1 MLLSACGG
9 VKYEFID
16 GFLYAADGKEATGTF
31 EFKLNGYK
39 TRAKYVNGLANGLFE
54 RYYPD
59 GSIFIKNEVK
69 DGIVSKIEV
78 YYKSGETLAIIADS
92 KYMKIFN
99 KDGSLV
105 ESYDADK
112 NETILYQENENPFI
126 FTDADPTTY
135 NENNAILPKVENGK
149 EVDSNVITKNLGNG
163 LSEVIVDDEV
173 MLRFDDKIG
182 FFISFYPTG
191 EPMYMGNATTSETL
205 IFSKNRKILYKD
217 KGSDFTIYNKDGKP
231 IHELREGVLILYNE
245 DGDEIIMDFYKVED
259 IKKID

>member
-1 MLLSACGG
+1 
-9 VKYEFID
+9 
-16 GFLYAADGKEATGTF
+16 
-31 EFKLNGYK
+31 
-39 TRAKYVNGLANGLFE
+39 
-54 RYYPD
+54 
-59 GSIFIKNEVK
+59 
-69 DGIVSKIEV
+69 
-78 YYKSGETLAIIADS
+78 
-92 KYMKIFN
+92 
-99 KDGSLV
+99 
-105 ESYDADK
+105 
-112 NETILYQENENPFI
+112 
-126 FTDADPTTY
+126 
-135 NENNAILPKVENGK
+135 LPKVENGK

-231 IHELREGVLILYNE
+231 IHELNEGITKYYNE
-245 DGDEIIMDFYKVED
+245 NGDEILINSYKVED